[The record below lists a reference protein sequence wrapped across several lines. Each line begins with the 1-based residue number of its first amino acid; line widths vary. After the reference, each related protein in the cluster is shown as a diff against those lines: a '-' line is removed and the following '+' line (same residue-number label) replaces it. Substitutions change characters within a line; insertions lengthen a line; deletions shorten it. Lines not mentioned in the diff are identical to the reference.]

1 MIKKKKNKHNL
12 WKRLHFKYRLS
23 VMNEN
28 TLEEIWKIKASM
40 FSGAILVLIFAFF
53 LIAITSAII
62 IATPIRYYLPGY
74 LDAEVREKAIRSAI
88 KTDSLEQQLKYQEA
102 YISNL
107 RSIFDGTRQIDSVK
121 TLDTISVSEN
131 DPLLKK
137 TDLEKEYTERYEDEE
152 RYNLSVL
159 SSNATNP
166 MEGVVFFRPVRGIIA
181 DKFDPANEHF
191 GVTIKTSVK
200 ETVSAT
206 LEGVAIFAGY
216 DLKTGYTI
224 QIQHKNGFIS
234 VYRYN
239 TLLLKKTGDK
249 VRTGE
254 AIAVIETKKED
265 DKEKNASTSTIEFEL
280 WYRGNAVNP
289 ENYISF

>member
-1 MIKKKKNKHNL
+1 MAKNKKNKHNF

-28 TLEEIWKIKASM
+28 TLEEIWKIKASI
-40 FSGAILVLIFAFF
+40 FSGAMLLLVFAFF
-53 LIAITSAII
+53 LIAITSVII

-74 LDAEVREKAIRSAI
+74 LDSEVREKALRSAI

-102 YISNL
+102 YIDNL
-107 RSIFDGTRQIDSVK
+107 RDIFAGTRQFDSVK
-121 TLDTISVSEN
+121 IIDTISVSEN
-131 DPLLKK
+131 DPSLQKS
-137 TDLEKEYTERYEDEE
+137 DLEREYTKRYEDEE

-159 SSNATNP
+159 SSTATNL
-166 MEGVVFFRPVRGIIA
+166 MEGLVFFKPVKGAIVN
-181 DKFDPANEHF
+181 KFNPSDESF
-191 GVTIKTSVK
+191 GVTVKIPGK

-206 LEGVAIFAGY
+206 LEGVVMFAGY

-234 VYRYN
+234 MYKNN
-239 TLLLKKTGDK
+239 TMLLKKMGDK

-254 AIAVIETKKED
+254 AIATVEADGTTKETLF
-265 DKEKNASTSTIEFEL
+265 EFEL
-280 WYRGNAVNP
+280 WYKGSAMNP

>member
-1 MIKKKKNKHNL
+1 MAKNKKNKHNF

-28 TLEEIWKIKASM
+28 TLEEIWKIKASI
-40 FSGAILVLIFAFF
+40 FSGAMLLLVFAFF
-53 LIAITSAII
+53 LIAITSVII

-74 LDAEVREKAIRSAI
+74 LDSEVREKALRSAI

-102 YISNL
+102 YIDNL
-107 RSIFDGTRQIDSVK
+107 RDIFAGTRQFDSVK
-121 TLDTISVSEN
+121 IIDTISVSEN
-131 DPLLKK
+131 DPSLQKS
-137 TDLEKEYTERYEDEE
+137 DLEREYTKRYEDEE

-159 SSNATNP
+159 SSTATNP
-166 MEGVVFFRPVRGIIA
+166 MEGLVFFKPVKGAIVN
-181 DKFDPANEHF
+181 KFNPSDESF
-191 GVTIKTSVK
+191 GVTVKIPGK

-206 LEGVAIFAGY
+206 LEGVVIFAGY

-234 VYRYN
+234 MYKNN
-239 TLLLKKTGDK
+239 TMLLKKMGDK

-254 AIAVIETKKED
+254 AIATVEADETTKE
-265 DKEKNASTSTIEFEL
+265 ALFEFEL
-280 WYRGNAVNP
+280 WYKGSAMNP

>member
-1 MIKKKKNKHNL
+1 MAKNKKNKHNF

-28 TLEEIWKIKASM
+28 TLEEIWKIKASI
-40 FSGAILVLIFAFF
+40 FSGAMLLLVFAFF
-53 LIAITSAII
+53 LIAITSVII

-74 LDAEVREKAIRSAI
+74 LDSEVREKALRSAI

-102 YISNL
+102 YIDNL
-107 RSIFDGTRQIDSVK
+107 RDIFAGTRQFDSVK
-121 TLDTISVSEN
+121 IIDTISVSEN
-131 DPLLKK
+131 DPSLQKS
-137 TDLEKEYTERYEDEE
+137 DLEREYTKRYEDEE

-159 SSNATNP
+159 SSTATNP
-166 MEGVVFFRPVRGIIA
+166 MEGLVFFKPVKGAIVN
-181 DKFDPANEHF
+181 KFNPSDESF
-191 GVTIKTSVK
+191 GVTVKIPGK

-206 LEGVAIFAGY
+206 LEGVVMFAGY

-234 VYRYN
+234 MYKNN
-239 TLLLKKTGDK
+239 TMLLKKMGDK

-254 AIAVIETKKED
+254 AIATVEADGTTKETLF
-265 DKEKNASTSTIEFEL
+265 EFEL
-280 WYRGNAVNP
+280 WYKGSAMNP

>member
-28 TLEEIWKIKASM
+28 TLEEIWKIKASI
-40 FSGAILVLIFAFF
+40 FSGAVLVLVFAFF

-121 TLDTISVSEN
+121 ILDTISVSEN

-137 TDLEKEYTERYEDEE
+137 TDLEKEYTKRYEDEE

-159 SSNATNP
+159 SSSTTNP
-166 MEGVVFFRPVRGIIA
+166 MEGVVFFRPARGIITS
-181 DKFDPANEHF
+181 KFDPSGGHF
-191 GVTIKTSVK
+191 GVAIKTSPK
-200 ETVSAT
+200 ETILAT
-206 LEGVAIFAGY
+206 LEGVVIFAGY
-216 DLKTGYTI
+216 DLKTGHTI

-254 AIAVIETKKED
+254 AIAVIETKVD
-265 DKEKNASTSTIEFEL
+265 DEKAESTTTSILEFEL

>member
-1 MIKKKKNKHNL
+1 MAKNKKNKHNF

-28 TLEEIWKIKASM
+28 TLEEIWKIKASI
-40 FSGAILVLIFAFF
+40 FSGAMLLLVFAFF
-53 LIAITSAII
+53 LIAITSVII

-74 LDAEVREKAIRSAI
+74 LDSEVREKALRSAI

-102 YISNL
+102 YIDNL
-107 RSIFDGTRQIDSVK
+107 RDIFAGTRQFDSVK
-121 TLDTISVSEN
+121 IIDTISVSEN
-131 DPLLKK
+131 DPSLQKS
-137 TDLEKEYTERYEDEE
+137 DLEREYTKRYEDEE

-159 SSNATNP
+159 SSTATNP
-166 MEGVVFFRPVRGIIA
+166 MEGLVFFKPVKGAIVN
-181 DKFDPANEHF
+181 KFNPSDESF
-191 GVTIKTSVK
+191 GVTVKIPGK

-206 LEGVAIFAGY
+206 LEGVVMFAGY

-234 VYRYN
+234 MYKNN
-239 TLLLKKTGDK
+239 TMLLKKMGDK

-254 AIAVIETKKED
+254 AIATVEADGTTKE
-265 DKEKNASTSTIEFEL
+265 ALFEFEL
-280 WYRGNAVNP
+280 WYKGSAMNP